1 MAQSKPI
8 LYSYFRSSCSWR
20 VRIALAYK
28 EIDYE
33 YKAVNLLKG
42 EQLSDAFK
50 KVNPCASV
58 PVLVDKGNAISSSNA
73 ILEYLE
79 ETVPS
84 PALLPADPFAKAKV
98 REIVDSIV
106 ASIQPLQNMKVLQ
119 YVNKELGKDSK
130 AWGKCWVESGFKSL
144 ERILEETHGTFCVGE
159 EITLADV
166 CLVPQVFNASRFDVD
181 MAPFPLISKISS
193 RLNGLRAFKDSHPF
207 VQPDCPDDLKAS
219 K

>member
-1 MAQSKPI
+1 MAQSRPI

-33 YKAVNLLKG
+33 YKAVNLLTG

-50 KVNPCASV
+50 KLNPSAYV

-84 PALLPADPFAKAKV
+84 PALLPADPVARAQV
-98 REIVDSIV
+98 RAIADSIV

-119 YVNKELGKDSK
+119 YVNKELGKDAK
-130 AWGKCWVESGFKSL
+130 LWGKHWVESGFKSL

-181 MAPFPLISKISS
+181 MAPFPLISEIAS
-193 RLNGLRAFKDSHPF
+193 RLNGMRAFKDSHPF
-207 VQPDCPDDLKAS
+207 VQPDCPDDLRIS
-219 K
+219 N